1 MMNKKF
7 NIKKNIGNIIFIVF
21 LFPAYFFS
29 TLISNY
35 VQHYEYIF
43 TDKNHIKKYKVFS
56 DRRTLYAYIDLEP
69 DMYTEGEFSDFKIK
83 KVYENSDYFIGYNF
97 DVNRDSEEIENK
109 YYVVVNKNKAT
120 MEFFSEKE
128 FKEKLR
134 NINDEKFIYVYPFLK
149 KEGLKLDGIDKMNK
163 RRKLSEI

>member
-21 LFPAYFFS
+21 LFPVYFFS

-35 VQHYEYIF
+35 AQHYEYIF

-128 FKEKLR
+128 FKRKLG
-134 NINDEKFIYVYPFLK
+134 NIDDEKFMYVYPFLK
-149 KEGLKLDGIDKMNK
+149 KRGTKIGWY
-163 RRKLSEI
+163 R

>member
-134 NINDEKFIYVYPFLK
+134 NIMMRNLYMYTLF
-149 KEGLKLDGIDKMNK
+149 
-163 RRKLSEI
+163 

>member
-21 LFPAYFFS
+21 LFPVYFFS
-29 TLISNY
+29 SLISTY

-56 DRRTLYAYIDLEP
+56 DRITLYAYIDLEP

-128 FKEKLR
+128 FKRKLG
-134 NINDEKFIYVYPFLK
+134 NINDEKFMYVYPFLK
-149 KEGLKLDGIDKMNK
+149 KRGTKIGWY
-163 RRKLSEI
+163 R

>member
-1 MMNKKF
+1 MNKKF

-21 LFPAYFFS
+21 LFPVYFFS
-29 TLISNY
+29 SLISTY

-56 DRRTLYAYIDLEP
+56 DRITLYAYINLEP
-69 DMYTEGEFSDFKIK
+69 NMYIEGEFSDFKIK
-83 KVYENSDYFIGYNF
+83 KAYENSDYFIGYNF

-120 MEFFSEKE
+120 MEFFSKKD
-128 FKEKLR
+128 F
-134 NINDEKFIYVYPFLK
+134 INDNAFKHSYLYYY
-149 KEGLKLDGIDKMNK
+149 
-163 RRKLSEI
+163 

>member
-7 NIKKNIGNIIFIVF
+7 NIKKNIGNLLFIVF
-21 LFPAYFFS
+21 LFPVYFFS
-29 TLISNY
+29 SLISTY

-56 DRRTLYAYIDLEP
+56 DRITLYAYIDLEP

-83 KVYENSDYFIGYNF
+83 KVYENSDYFIGYKF

-128 FKEKLR
+128 FKRKLG
-134 NINDEKFIYVYPFLK
+134 NINDEKFMYVYPFLK
-149 KEGLKLDGIDKMNK
+149 KRGTKIGWY
-163 RRKLSEI
+163 R

>member
-1 MMNKKF
+1 MINKKF

-21 LFPAYFFS
+21 LFPVYFFS
-29 TLISNY
+29 SLISTY

-56 DRRTLYAYIDLEP
+56 DRITLYAYIDLEP

-83 KVYENSDYFIGYNF
+83 KVYENSDYFIGYKF
-97 DVNRDSEEIENK
+97 DINIDNEEIENK

-120 MEFFSEKE
+120 MEFFSEKD
-128 FKEKLR
+128 FKNEIK
-134 NINDEKFIYVYPFLK
+134 NIDDEKFMDVHQFLK
-149 KEGLKLDGIDKMNK
+149 KRGTKIGWY
-163 RRKLSEI
+163 R

>member
-7 NIKKNIGNIIFIVF
+7 NVKKNIGNLLFIVF
-21 LFPAYFFS
+21 LFPVYFFS
-29 TLISNY
+29 SLISTY

-56 DRRTLYAYIDLEP
+56 DRITLYAYIDLEP

-83 KVYENSDYFIGYNF
+83 KVYENSDYFIGYKF

-128 FKEKLR
+128 FKRKLG
-134 NINDEKFIYVYPFLK
+134 NINDEKFMYVYPFLK
-149 KEGLKLDGIDKMNK
+149 KRGTKIGWY
-163 RRKLSEI
+163 R

>member
-21 LFPAYFFS
+21 LFPVYFFS
-29 TLISNY
+29 SLISTY

-56 DRRTLYAYIDLEP
+56 DRITLYAYIDLEP
-69 DMYTEGEFSDFKIK
+69 DMYTEGEFSDLKIK

-128 FKEKLR
+128 FKRKLG
-134 NINDEKFIYVYPFLK
+134 NINDEKFMYVYPFLK
-149 KEGLKLDGIDKMNK
+149 KRGTKIGWY
-163 RRKLSEI
+163 R

>member
-7 NIKKNIGNIIFIVF
+7 NVKKNIGNLIFIVF
-21 LFPAYFFS
+21 LFPVYFFS
-29 TLISNY
+29 SLISTY

-56 DRRTLYAYIDLEP
+56 DRITLYAYIDLEP
-69 DMYTEGEFSDFKIK
+69 DMYKEGEFSDFKIK
-83 KVYENSDYFIGYNF
+83 KVYENSDYFIGYKF
-97 DVNRDSEEIENK
+97 DINIDNEEIENK

-128 FKEKLR
+128 FKRKLG
-134 NINDEKFIYVYPFLK
+134 NINDEKFMYVYPFLK
-149 KEGLKLDGIDKMNK
+149 KRGTKIGWY
-163 RRKLSEI
+163 R

>member
-7 NIKKNIGNIIFIVF
+7 NVKKNIGNLIFIVF
-21 LFPAYFFS
+21 LFPVYFFS

-56 DRRTLYAYIDLEP
+56 DRITLYAYIDLEP

-109 YYVVVNKNKAT
+109 YYIVVNKNKAT

-128 FKEKLR
+128 FKRKLG
-134 NINDEKFIYVYPFLK
+134 NIDDEKFMYVYPFLK
-149 KEGLKLDGIDKMNK
+149 KRGTKIGWY
-163 RRKLSEI
+163 R

>member
-43 TDKNHIKKYKVFS
+43 TDKNHIKKYQVFS

-128 FKEKLR
+128 FKRKLG
-134 NINDEKFIYVYPFLK
+134 NINDEKFMYVYPFLK
-149 KEGLKLDGIDKMNK
+149 KRGTKIGWY
-163 RRKLSEI
+163 R

>member
-29 TLISNY
+29 TLMSNY

-69 DMYTEGEFSDFKIK
+69 DCIQK
-83 KVYENSDYFIGYNF
+83 ENFRI
-97 DVNRDSEEIENK
+97 
-109 YYVVVNKNKAT
+109 
-120 MEFFSEKE
+120 
-128 FKEKLR
+128 
-134 NINDEKFIYVYPFLK
+134 LK
-149 KEGLKLDGIDKMNK
+149 
-163 RRKLSEI
+163 

>member
-7 NIKKNIGNIIFIVF
+7 NIKKNIGNLIFIVF

-128 FKEKLR
+128 FKRKLG
-134 NINDEKFIYVYPFLK
+134 NIDDEKFMYVYPFLK
-149 KEGLKLDGIDKMNK
+149 KRGTKIGWY
-163 RRKLSEI
+163 R

>member
-7 NIKKNIGNIIFIVF
+7 NIKKNIGNLIFIVF

-43 TDKNHIKKYKVFS
+43 TDKSHIKKYKVFS

-128 FKEKLR
+128 FKRKLG
-134 NINDEKFIYVYPFLK
+134 NINDEKFMYVYPFLK
-149 KEGLKLDGIDKMNK
+149 KRGTKIGWY
-163 RRKLSEI
+163 R

>member
-21 LFPAYFFS
+21 LFPVYFFS

-43 TDKNHIKKYKVFS
+43 TDKNRIKKYKVFS
-56 DRRTLYAYIDLEP
+56 DRITLYAYIDLEP

-149 KEGLKLDGIDKMNK
+149 KRGIKIGWY
-163 RRKLSEI
+163 R

>member
-21 LFPAYFFS
+21 LFPVYFFS
-29 TLISNY
+29 SLISTY

-56 DRRTLYAYIDLEP
+56 DRITLYAYIDLEP

-128 FKEKLR
+128 FKRKLG
-134 NINDEKFIYVYPFLK
+134 NIDDEKFMYVYPFLK
-149 KEGLKLDGIDKMNK
+149 KRGTKIGWY
-163 RRKLSEI
+163 R

>member
-21 LFPAYFFS
+21 LFPVYFFS
-29 TLISNY
+29 SLISTY

-56 DRRTLYAYIDLEP
+56 DRITLYAYIDLEP

-83 KVYENSDYFIGYNF
+83 KVYENSDYFIGYKF
-97 DVNRDSEEIENK
+97 DINIDNR
-109 YYVVVNKNKAT
+109 
-120 MEFFSEKE
+120 
-128 FKEKLR
+128 
-134 NINDEKFIYVYPFLK
+134 
-149 KEGLKLDGIDKMNK
+149 
-163 RRKLSEI
+163 

>member
-7 NIKKNIGNIIFIVF
+7 NVEKNIGNLLFIVF
-21 LFPAYFFS
+21 LFPVYFFS
-29 TLISNY
+29 SLISTY

-56 DRRTLYAYIDLEP
+56 DRITLYAYIDLEP

-128 FKEKLR
+128 FKRKLG
-134 NINDEKFIYVYPFLK
+134 NINDEKFMYVYPFLK
-149 KEGLKLDGIDKMNK
+149 KRGTKIGWY
-163 RRKLSEI
+163 R

>member
-7 NIKKNIGNIIFIVF
+7 NIKKNIGNLIFTVF

-29 TLISNY
+29 TLLSNY

-43 TDKNHIKKYKVFS
+43 ADKNHIKKYKVFS

-109 YYVVVNKNKAT
+109 YYVVVNKNRAT

-149 KEGLKLDGIDKMNK
+149 KRGTKIGWY
-163 RRKLSEI
+163 R

>member
-7 NIKKNIGNIIFIVF
+7 NIKKNIGNLIFIVF
-21 LFPAYFFS
+21 LFPVYFFS
-29 TLISNY
+29 SLISTY

-56 DRRTLYAYIDLEP
+56 DRITLYAYIDLEP
-69 DMYTEGEFSDFKIK
+69 DMYKEGEFSDFKIK
-83 KVYENSDYFIGYNF
+83 KVYENSDYFIGYKF
-97 DVNRDSEEIENK
+97 DINIDNEEIENK

-149 KEGLKLDGIDKMNK
+149 KRGTKIGWY
-163 RRKLSEI
+163 R

>member
-21 LFPAYFFS
+21 LFPVYFFS

-43 TDKNHIKKYKVFS
+43 TDKNRIKKYKVFS
-56 DRRTLYAYIDLEP
+56 DRITLYAYIDLEP

-83 KVYENSDYFIGYNF
+83 KVYENSDYFIGYKF
-97 DVNRDSEEIENK
+97 DINIDNEEIENK

-149 KEGLKLDGIDKMNK
+149 KRGTKIGWY
-163 RRKLSEI
+163 R

>member
-21 LFPAYFFS
+21 LFPVYFFS

-56 DRRTLYAYIDLEP
+56 DRITLYAYIDLEP
-69 DMYTEGEFSDFKIK
+69 NMYTEGEFSDFKIK
-83 KVYENSDYFIGYNF
+83 KVYENSDYFIGYKF
-97 DVNRDSEEIENK
+97 DINIDNEEIENK

-128 FKEKLR
+128 FKKKLG
-134 NINDEKFIYVYPFLK
+134 NINEEKFMYVYPFLK
-149 KEGLKLDGIDKMNK
+149 KRGTKIGWY
-163 RRKLSEI
+163 R

>member
-7 NIKKNIGNIIFIVF
+7 NIKKNLGNIIFIVF
-21 LFPAYFFS
+21 LFPVYFFS
-29 TLISNY
+29 SLISTY

-128 FKEKLR
+128 FKRKLG
-134 NINDEKFIYVYPFLK
+134 NINDEKFMYVYPFLK
-149 KEGLKLDGIDKMNK
+149 KRGTKIGWY
-163 RRKLSEI
+163 R

>member
-1 MMNKKF
+1 
-7 NIKKNIGNIIFIVF
+7 
-21 LFPAYFFS
+21 
-29 TLISNY
+29 
-35 VQHYEYIF
+35 
-43 TDKNHIKKYKVFS
+43 
-56 DRRTLYAYIDLEP
+56 
-69 DMYTEGEFSDFKIK
+69 MYTEGEFSDFKIK

-128 FKEKLR
+128 FKKKLR

-149 KEGLKLDGIDKMNK
+149 KRGTKIGWY
-163 RRKLSEI
+163 R

>member
-1 MMNKKF
+1 MTNKKF
-7 NIKKNIGNIIFIVF
+7 NVKKNIGNIIFIVF
-21 LFPAYFFS
+21 LFPVYFFS
-29 TLISNY
+29 SLISTY

-56 DRRTLYAYIDLEP
+56 DRITLYAYIDLEP

-83 KVYENSDYFIGYNF
+83 KVYENSDYFIGYKF
-97 DVNRDSEEIENK
+97 DINIDNEEIENK

-128 FKEKLR
+128 FKGKLG
-134 NINDEKFIYVYPFLK
+134 NIDDKKFMYVYPFLK
-149 KEGLKLDGIDKMNK
+149 KRGTKIGWYI
-163 RRKLSEI
+163 

>member
-1 MMNKKF
+1 MTNKKF
-7 NIKKNIGNIIFIVF
+7 NIKKNIGNIIFIAF
-21 LFPAYFFS
+21 LFPVYFFS

-43 TDKNHIKKYKVFS
+43 TDKSHIKKYKVFS

-109 YYVVVNKNKAT
+109 YYV
-120 MEFFSEKE
+120 
-128 FKEKLR
+128 
-134 NINDEKFIYVYPFLK
+134 II
-149 KEGLKLDGIDKMNK
+149 
-163 RRKLSEI
+163 

>member
-1 MMNKKF
+1 MTNKKF
-7 NIKKNIGNIIFIVF
+7 NIKKNIGNIIFIAF
-21 LFPAYFFS
+21 LFPVYFFS

-83 KVYENSDYFIGYNF
+83 KV
-97 DVNRDSEEIENK
+97 
-109 YYVVVNKNKAT
+109 
-120 MEFFSEKE
+120 
-128 FKEKLR
+128 
-134 NINDEKFIYVYPFLK
+134 
-149 KEGLKLDGIDKMNK
+149 
-163 RRKLSEI
+163 

>member
-7 NIKKNIGNIIFIVF
+7 NIKKNIGNLIFIVF

-43 TDKNHIKKYKVFS
+43 TYKNHIKKYKVFS

-128 FKEKLR
+128 FKRKLG
-134 NINDEKFIYVYPFLK
+134 NINDEKFMYVYPFLK
-149 KEGLKLDGIDKMNK
+149 KRGTKIGWY
-163 RRKLSEI
+163 R

>member
-21 LFPAYFFS
+21 LFPVYFFS

-43 TDKNHIKKYKVFS
+43 SDKNHIKKYKVFS
-56 DRRTLYAYIDLEP
+56 DRITLYAYIDLEP

-128 FKEKLR
+128 FKRKLG
-134 NINDEKFIYVYPFLK
+134 NIDGEKFMYVYPFLK
-149 KEGLKLDGIDKMNK
+149 KRGTKIGWY
-163 RRKLSEI
+163 R

>member
-7 NIKKNIGNIIFIVF
+7 NVKKNIGNLLFIVF
-21 LFPAYFFS
+21 LFPVYFFS
-29 TLISNY
+29 SLISTY

-56 DRRTLYAYIDLEP
+56 DRITLYAYIDLEP
-69 DMYTEGEFSDFKIK
+69 DMYKEGEFSDFKIK
-83 KVYENSDYFIGYNF
+83 KVYENSDYFIGYKF

-128 FKEKLR
+128 FRRKLG
-134 NINDEKFIYVYPFLK
+134 NINDEKFMYVYPFLK
-149 KEGLKLDGIDKMNK
+149 KRGTKIGWYK
-163 RRKLSEI
+163 

>member
-128 FKEKLR
+128 FKRKLG
-134 NINDEKFIYVYPFLK
+134 NIDDEKFMYVYPFLK
-149 KEGLKLDGIDKMNK
+149 KRGTKIGWY
-163 RRKLSEI
+163 R

>member
-7 NIKKNIGNIIFIVF
+7 NVKKNIGNLIFIVF
-21 LFPAYFFS
+21 LFPVYFFS
-29 TLISNY
+29 SLISNY

-43 TDKNHIKKYKVFS
+43 TDKNNTKEYKIFS
-56 DRRTLYAYIDLEP
+56 DRITLYAYIDLEP

-128 FKEKLR
+128 FKIKLG
-134 NINDEKFIYVYPFLK
+134 NINDEKFIHVYPFLR
-149 KEGLKLDGIDKMNK
+149 K
-163 RRKLSEI
+163 RGTKIGWYR